1 MRLCDFKK
9 DSVVKVLRVNIK
21 NEDIKR
27 RLWEIGVAE
36 GKNVRFIKRS
46 ILSKCVLVESMG
58 SVFILDKKISEG
70 IDCYE

>member
-27 RLWEIGVAE
+27 RLREIGVAE